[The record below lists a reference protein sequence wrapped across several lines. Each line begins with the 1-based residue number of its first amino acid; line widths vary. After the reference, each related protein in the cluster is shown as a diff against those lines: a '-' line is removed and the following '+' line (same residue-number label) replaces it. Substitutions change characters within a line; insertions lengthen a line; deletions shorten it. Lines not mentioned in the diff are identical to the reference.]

1 MSAIARFR
9 RWFAMRHI
17 CRSFRLTGNGGR
29 LRLSRI
35 RQTNN
40 AAFVSRHRAMI
51 AVLIATLGA
60 CDRSASGPVLIGAAG
75 PWDAAYGLMN
85 RRGIE
90 LAVAEIN
97 RSDAGRKQ
105 PLQVIYQNDEADG
118 QKAIAIAEGFVA
130 NDSVLAVV
138 GHVNSGTMVAAAKV
152 YDGHLVAVSTTATSP
167 DISGI
172 SPWVFRVISS
182 DSVNGIDLA
191 RFARRLGRSR
201 AAILYEND
209 SYGRG
214 LASAFQRSFS
224 GTVVSVDPISDAPQN
239 FEPWISYFRLRK
251 PDIVFVATTDAAGRG
266 ILAEARKLGFDADF
280 LGGDGWTGIV
290 ADTAIAEGAYVGA
303 PFTSEDPR
311 PEARRF
317 VSAFRTR
324 YQATPDG
331 NAALAYDAT
340 MLIWQAI
347 RSGGATRKGIRTYL
361 AGLTEETAH
370 HGVTGTIRFQESGD
384 PVGKGFV
391 MTRVRNGALPLVPR

>member
-1 MSAIARFR
+1 MTLRRALHASALL
-9 RWFAMRHI
+9 M
-17 CRSFRLTGNGGR
+17 
-29 LRLSRI
+29 
-35 RQTNN
+35 
-40 AAFVSRHRAMI
+40 
-51 AVLIATLGA
+51 TLGA
-60 CDRSASGPVLIGAAG
+60 CDRTASGPVIIGAAG
-75 PWDAAYGLMN
+75 PWDAAYGQMN

-97 RSDAGRKQ
+97 RSEAGKKT

-152 YDGHLVAVSTTATSP
+152 YHGKLAAVSTTATSP

-191 RFARRLGRSR
+191 RFARRLGRQR

-214 LASAFQRSFS
+214 LASAFQRSFT
-224 GTVVSVDPISDAPQN
+224 GTIVSVDPISDAPQN

-251 PDIVFVATTDAAGRG
+251 PDIVFVATTDAAGRSL
-266 ILAEARKLGFDADF
+266 LAQARSMGFSADF
-280 LGGDGWTGIV
+280 LGGDGWTGV
-290 ADTAIAEGAYVGA
+290 VTDTANAEGVYVGA

-311 PEARRF
+311 PEATRF

-324 YQATPDG
+324 YQQTPDG

-347 RSGGATRKGIRTYL
+347 RSGGATRKGIRAYL
-361 AGLTEETAH
+361 AGLTDETAH
-370 HGVTGTIRFQESGD
+370 QGVTGSIRFRENGD

-391 MTRVRNGALPLVPR
+391 MTRVRNGSLALVPR